1 MKVADRY
8 YIREMNE
15 NLVLEII
22 IQQGTI
28 SRADISKLCGLNKA
42 TVSSI
47 VTNLLEK
54 ELVKEIG
61 IGESSGG
68 RKPIMVTF
76 NEKAALSLSIDLGDN
91 YISSIL
97 TYLDGTII
105 LQKNIDDITI
115 NKRTVMKELKELI
128 TYYLEQAPHTTYGV
142 IGICIGIH
150 GIVND
155 NQITFAPYY
164 NFEGLNLVENLER
177 VFAIPVRLENEANL
191 SALGEKIF
199 STNASN
205 FVSISVHTGVGAG
218 IIINDEL
225 FRGSKG
231 YGGEIGHMI
240 VIPNGRKCPC
250 GNKGCIEQ
258 YASEKR
264 LLEVYRKKKGQ
275 KQLTFEQLIYNYKN
289 NEQEAL
295 DIVNT
300 FIDYISISVNNIF
313 TAFDPDVFI
322 LNSRFTSNIDGLIDS
337 IKDKITNKM
346 NSDTILQS
354 SSLREKA
361 TLLGGVHVNSTSF
374 LDIKHF
380 TFQNMSGDKHH
391 LENPN

>member
-1 MKVADRY
+1 MKVTDRY

-97 TYLDGTII
+97 TYMDGTII
-105 LQKNIDDITI
+105 LQKNIDDISI

-128 TYYLEQAPHTTYGV
+128 SYYLERTPQTTYGV

-155 NQITFAPYY
+155 NQIVFAPYY
-164 NFEGLNLVENLER
+164 NFEDLNLVENLEKA
-177 VFAIPVRLENEANL
+177 FSIPVRLENEANL

-199 STNASN
+199 SKDLRN
-205 FVSISVHTGVGAG
+205 FISISIHTGVGAG
-218 IIINDEL
+218 VIINDEL
-225 FRGSKG
+225 YRGSRG

-240 VIPNGRKCPC
+240 VFPNGRKCPC

-264 LLEVYRKKKGQ
+264 LLDVYRKKKGQ
-275 KQLTFEQLIYNYKN
+275 KQLTFEQLIQNYKN
-289 NEQEAL
+289 EEPEAI

-300 FIDYISISVNNIF
+300 FIDYISISVNNVF
-313 TAFDPDVFI
+313 TAYNPDVFI
-322 LNSRFTSNIDGLIDS
+322 INSRFTSDIDGLIDL
-337 IKDKITNKM
+337 IKTKVTNKM
-346 NSDTILQS
+346 NNDTILQS
-354 SSLREKA
+354 STLREKA
-361 TLLGGVHVNSTSF
+361 TLIGGVHVNSTSF

-380 TFQNMSGDKHH
+380 SIPTN
-391 LENPN
+391 E